1 MFDLKREV
9 DSYEKKV
16 NNLRIKF
23 IDRITKQYRLNQVR
37 RAAIEATR
45 IELEVE
51 DAELESANYQI
62 EQASAKINSK
72 EENK

>member
-1 MFDLKREV
+1 MFDLKKEV

-23 IDRITKQYRLNQVR
+23 IGRITKQYRLNQVR

-72 EENK
+72 KENK